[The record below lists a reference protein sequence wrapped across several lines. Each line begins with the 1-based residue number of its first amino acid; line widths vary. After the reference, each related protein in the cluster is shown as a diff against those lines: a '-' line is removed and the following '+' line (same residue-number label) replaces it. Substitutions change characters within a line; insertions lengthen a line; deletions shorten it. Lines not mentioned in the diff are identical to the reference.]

1 MAAEF
6 GIVYPLWDAA
16 SDDGRLLEQ
25 VAGEVGIDHLTVPVV
40 TGAQTQFRLA
50 RGHET
55 PHFHTEGGWHYRAST
70 KVYSGSTLKPTKG
83 RWFAG
88 GDVLAD
94 VRRRAAEMGIRLMVR
109 VDLRA
114 VRGLVDNHPHIC
126 QRNAWGQEVPFAGG
140 CANNPDLRELLRAV
154 LEDLRRYEPAGIELV
169 DWAPDS
175 PVDRAAARPLSWHP
189 HVRRLL
195 DACFCASCRQIAERA
210 GVDPD
215 QAARSVRAS
224 VERGLAG
231 PHLDDDAPTR
241 DPVLAAYTKAR
252 NEDCA
257 HWLQRLAEGDTES
270 RRFLVRPFGEPRMGN
285 YAPWVRLVRIPP
297 LRRGPQDAAG
307 WADLERALGEI
318 SALSIGVWR
327 PTFADA
333 AEVVRL
339 TSDAVLAGVTTF
351 DFEGLNEAPPEA
363 VTWLK
368 HAVRKARRE

>member
-6 GIVYPLWDAA
+6 GIVHSLWDAA
-16 SDDGRLLEQ
+16 SDDWHLLEQ

-40 TGAQTQFRLA
+40 TGAQTQFRLD

-55 PHFHTEGGWHYRAST
+55 PHFHTEGGWHYRATT
-70 KVYSGSTLKPTKG
+70 KVYAGSTLKPTKG

-94 VRRRAAEMGIRLMVR
+94 VRRRAAEMGVRLMVR

-114 VRGLVDNHPHIC
+114 VRGLVDHHAHIC

-154 LEDLRRYEPAGIELV
+154 LEDLRRYEPAGVELV

-175 PVDRAAARPLSWHP
+175 PVDRAAARPLGWHP

-195 DACFCASCRQIAERA
+195 DVCFCASCRQIAGRT
-210 GVDPD
+210 GIDPD
-215 QAARSVRAS
+215 QAARCVRAD
-224 VERGLAG
+224 VERCL
-231 PHLDDDAPTR
+231 PDPRSEDDAPDI

-252 NEDCA
+252 NEDCT

-270 RRFLVRPFGEPRMGN
+270 RRFLVRPFGEPRIGN
-285 YAPWVRLVRIPP
+285 FAPWVRLVRFAPA
-297 LRRGPQDAAG
+297 RRGSRDI
-307 WADLERALGEI
+307 ADWTRLQKSLSEI

-327 PTFADA
+327 PAFSEA
-333 AEVVRL
+333 AEIVRL

-351 DFEGLNEAPPEA
+351 DFEGLSESPPEA

-368 HAVRKARRE
+368 QAVRKARRE